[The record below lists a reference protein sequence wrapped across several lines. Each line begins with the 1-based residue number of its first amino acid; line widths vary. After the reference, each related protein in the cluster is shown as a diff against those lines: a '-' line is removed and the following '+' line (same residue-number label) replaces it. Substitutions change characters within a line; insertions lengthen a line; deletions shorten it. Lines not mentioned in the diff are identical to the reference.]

1 MSHKASPKTLR
12 GFKLKPLALAMG
24 LTFSLSSWAAALPE
38 AQQSFD
44 KGEYSSAVIE
54 LKNLLQDEPKNAAAR
69 FLLGRTYLKQ
79 MDVLSAIK
87 EFEKA
92 RQLGA
97 PPEQW
102 AVPLTR
108 SYFLAGDTDNTI
120 AQLDQLDLINSNQ
133 QAELLAII
141 GHAQL
146 AKNQIIDGKETFQQA
161 LSIGDNAYA
170 RVGLARIAIFEKE
183 NDKAKSLLQEALS
196 LNPDNLDALITNSQL
211 LASQEKFEEAIKP
224 LDHALTLN
232 PLLQSARMM
241 RSELY
246 IRTNQLEKARNEANT
261 LLQQNPNNG
270 LAHFTLSRL
279 QLDAQQYT
287 QAQTSAEKALRSM
300 PQHLMTHF
308 VLGATHY
315 AQQNFEQAQFYL
327 EKFVA
332 AQPDHLVATRLMGAI
347 YLQLRD
353 ANSAIDLLANF
364 VNRTDT
370 KDAPL
375 LNLLG
380 RAYLQAGDYTSG
392 TEMLNRALEID
403 PNIQNTRTQL
413 AIGQIASGD
422 INTAITQLE
431 NAIELPDA
439 TEQTS
444 VMLILS
450 YLNQQQHDKAF
461 EAIDKAGKQYPN
473 NAVFL
478 NLKGMAHEN
487 QKDIDAA
494 KLAYQQALKINKEFI
509 PALLALAKIEINNQQ
524 FTTAQEY
531 LDNALKISNNH
542 LQSLLLMAQL
552 EGLQNN
558 AERMVK
564 WMEKARD
571 RNPEAYAP
579 VNLLVNYYLQSANL
593 DKARSEASRFF
604 TAQGR
609 NAGSLSIMAR
619 VSIAAGE
626 NDKARSYLEDIVA
639 GNPQDITHRLQ
650 LAQLQ
655 INEKQYSDGLSLL
668 DEVLAL
674 QPAHAAALSARTG
687 TLIAQQHFDDA
698 QQTIE
703 TFTDNYPDSF
713 MGLRLQGDLLAA
725 QQQTDEAVTV
735 YEQAFKLTKTPY
747 LAGRLTSLYQ
757 NAGKPQQATQTME
770 TYLESAPADHQSRMA
785 LASLYQQTGKNAQ
798 AISHYETI
806 TSVADNVIVLNNL
819 SWLYWLEKS
828 DKALATAK
836 KAHQLAPDAAAV
848 IDTYGWIMLHQGDKS
863 EALKLISQAISKS
876 PANPDI
882 RYHLAKAL
890 AMNGDKTQAKKEVD
904 RLLRDY
910 SNFEEEEAAKTLAT
924 ELQ

>member
-1 MSHKASPKTLR
+1 MSYKASPKTLR
-12 GFKLKPLALAMG
+12 GFKLKPLALVIG

-44 KGEYSSAVIE
+44 KGEYSTAVIE
-54 LKNLLQDEPKNAAAR
+54 LKNLLQEDPKNAAAR
-69 FLLGRTYLKQ
+69 FLLGRTYLQQ
-79 MDVLSAIK
+79 MDVLAAIK

-92 RQLGA
+92 RQFGA
-97 PPEQW
+97 PADQW

-108 SYFLAGDTDNTI
+108 SYFLAGDADNTI
-120 AQLDQLDLINSNQ
+120 AQLDQLDSVNSTQ
-133 QAELLAII
+133 QPELLAII

-146 AKNQIIDGKETFQQA
+146 AKNHIIDGKETFQKA

-183 NDKAKSLLQEALS
+183 NDKAASLLKEALS
-196 LNPDNLDALITNSQL
+196 LDPANLDALITNSQL

-224 LDHALTLN
+224 LDHALSLN
-232 PLLQSARMM
+232 PLLQNARMM

-246 IRTNQLEKARNEANT
+246 IRTNQLEKARNEANV

-270 LAHFTLSRL
+270 LAHFTLARL
-279 QLDAQQYT
+279 QLDAQQYH

-315 AQQNFEQAQFYL
+315 AQKNFEQAQFYL

-332 AQPDHLVATRLMGAI
+332 AQPDHLIATRLMGAV
-347 YLQLRD
+347 YLQLQD
-353 ANSAIDLLANF
+353 ANSTIELLSSFANR
-364 VNRTDT
+364 NNTQ
-370 KDAPL
+370 DAPL
-375 LNLLG
+375 LNMLG
-380 RAYLQAGDYTSG
+380 RAYLQTGDYASG

-403 PNIQNTRTQL
+403 PDIQNTRTQL

-431 NAIELPDA
+431 NAIDLPDA

-444 VMLILS
+444 IMLILS
-450 YLNQQQHDKAF
+450 YLNQQQYDKAF
-461 EAIDKAGKQYPN
+461 DAIDKAGKQYPN

-487 QKDIDAA
+487 QQDLGAA
-494 KLAYQQALKINKEFI
+494 KSAYQQALKIDKDFI
-509 PALLALAKIEINNQQ
+509 PALLALAKLEIKNQQ
-524 FTTAQEY
+524 LASAQEH
-531 LDNALKISNNH
+531 LDNALKIDNNH

-558 AERMVK
+558 VDRMVK

-579 VNLLVNYYLQSANL
+579 VNLLVNYYLQISNI

-604 TAQGR
+604 TSQGR
-609 NAGSLSIMAR
+609 NTGSLSMMAR
-619 VSIAAGE
+619 VSIASGE
-626 NDKARSYLEDIVA
+626 SDKARSYLQDIIA
-639 GNPQDITHRLQ
+639 SNPQDITHRLQ

-655 INEKQYSDGLSLL
+655 INEKRYSDALNHI
-668 DEVLAL
+668 DEVLTL
-674 QPAHAAALSARTG
+674 QPNHSAALSARTG
-687 TLIAQQHFDDA
+687 TLIAQQRFDDA
-698 QQTIE
+698 QQAIK
-703 TFTDNYPDSF
+703 TFNDNYPDSY

-725 QQQTDEAVTV
+725 QNKPNQAITA

-747 LAGRLTSLYQ
+747 LAGRLTNLYQ
-757 NAGKPQQATQTME
+757 AADKLKQATQTME
-770 TYLESAPADHQSRMA
+770 TYLESAPADHQSRMT
-785 LASLYQQTGKNAQ
+785 LASLYQQAGKNAQ

-806 TSVADNVIVLNNL
+806 TSAVDNVIVLNNL

-828 DKALATAK
+828 DKALPTAK

-848 IDTYGWIMLHQGDKS
+848 IDTYGWIMLHRGDKS
-863 EALKLISQAISKS
+863 EALKLIRQASSKN
-876 PANPDI
+876 PTNPDI
-882 RYHLAKAL
+882 RYHLAKAF
-890 AMNGDKTQAKKEVD
+890 AMNGDKVQAKKEVD

-910 SNFEEEEAAKTLAT
+910 SGFEEEGAAKTLAT
-924 ELQ
+924 QLQ